1 MKTFILGVGLIL
13 IFLFFSFYTGK
24 KTCESE
30 NKISEQKT
38 EIITK
43 EIIINETKK
52 VNERRVKA
60 LTIAPDANILWL
72 QENICQD
79 CR

>member
-1 MKTFILGVGLIL
+1 MKTLILGACLIL
-13 IFLFFSFYTGK
+13 LLMLLSFYTGK
-24 KTCESE
+24 KTCETE
-30 NKISEQKT
+30 QIIQEQKT
-38 EIITK
+38 EIIAK

-72 QENICQD
+72 KENICQD